1 MKLIYLQQNQDIT
14 NIVNTILTNNN
25 FKKKCKDNFEQIFE
39 DGVVDR
45 SDVPLILNLFL
56 TIYMNHNTIKVSK
69 SQLKN
74 VMMLLIT
81 RLLVEFKG
89 DCELD
94 EQIILLLIEPQ
105 IDILLM
111 TLTNKCSSCSWCSSR
126 PNDNESIIHQKMK
139 LNKMEKKIAFDNK
152 IKFEKERLEKEE
164 NERLEKEENERLEK
178 ERLEKEENERLEKER
193 LEKARIDQEIL
204 QKEKDE
210 FYAKASKSV
219 QGDSESIDSEQII
232 PDTSSEISLN

>member
-152 IKFEKERLEKEE
+152 VKFEKEKA
-164 NERLEKEENERLEK
+164 ENERLEK

-193 LEKARIDQEIL
+193 LEKARIDQDIL

>member
-152 IKFEKERLEKEE
+152 VKFEKEKAEK
-164 NERLEKEENERLEK
+164 ERLEK
-178 ERLEKEENERLEKER
+178 ERLEEEENERLEKER

>member
-152 IKFEKERLEKEE
+152 VKFEKEKA
-164 NERLEKEENERLEK
+164 ENERLEK

-232 PDTSSEISLN
+232 PDTSSEITLF

>member
-152 IKFEKERLEKEE
+152 VKFEKEKA
-164 NERLEKEENERLEK
+164 ENERLEK